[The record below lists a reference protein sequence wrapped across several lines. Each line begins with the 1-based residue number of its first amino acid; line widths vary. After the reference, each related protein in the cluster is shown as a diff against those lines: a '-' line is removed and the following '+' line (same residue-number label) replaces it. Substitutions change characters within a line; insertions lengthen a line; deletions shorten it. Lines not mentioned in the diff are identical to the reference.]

1 MLANNGI
8 SIKPIHPKI
17 PIILSL
23 ILETKSGEKRGAVAS
38 QNSLVLTAPKAE
50 NRGELTTLPT
60 LALSYNHSTSNI
72 TKIL

>member
-1 MLANNGI
+1 MAYI

-38 QNSLVLTAPKAE
+38 QNSLVLTAQKAE
-50 NRGELTTLPT
+50 NR
-60 LALSYNHSTSNI
+60 I
-72 TKIL
+72 WR

>member
-38 QNSLVLTAPKAE
+38 QNSLVLTAQKAE
-50 NRGELTTLPT
+50 NR
-60 LALSYNHSTSNI
+60 I
-72 TKIL
+72 WR